1 MRVLASL
8 CGLVP
13 YSYFIFLEVA
23 YKADTIC
30 LVFKLPRS
38 DVMSPPSSSKA
49 CPFCGETILSVAVK
63 CKHCSSMLNRTTPA
77 ESANET
83 ILADVA
89 ANLWRGIEGVGG
101 RLLITSKRIK
111 FTPHAFNLQSIPL
124 EVPFSDIAN
133 AVAVNTMYIIP
144 NGMKVCTKSGVVYQ
158 FVVWGRQRLVGLIN
172 DQVG

>member
-1 MRVLASL
+1 
-8 CGLVP
+8 
-13 YSYFIFLEVA
+13 
-23 YKADTIC
+23 
-30 LVFKLPRS
+30 
-38 DVMSPPSSSKA
+38 MSAPSNSKA

-63 CKHCSSMLNRTTPA
+63 CKHCSSMLNRA
-77 ESANET
+77 ALSDSDNET

-89 ANLWRGIEGVGG
+89 ANLRRGIEGVGG

-111 FTPHAFNLQSIPL
+111 FTPHAFNFQSIPL

-144 NGMKVCTKSGVVYQ
+144 NGMKVCTRSGVVYQ

-172 DQVG
+172 GQVV